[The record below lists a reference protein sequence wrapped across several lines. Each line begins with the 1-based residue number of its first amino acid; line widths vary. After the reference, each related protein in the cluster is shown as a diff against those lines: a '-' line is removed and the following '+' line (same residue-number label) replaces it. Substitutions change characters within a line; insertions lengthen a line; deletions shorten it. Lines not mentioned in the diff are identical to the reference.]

1 VHVIVL
7 AAGFSRR
14 LGHPKQLVIYEGE
27 TLIRRAARIAGE
39 VGEVVVVTTPQ
50 FADIEFPSTAV
61 VINETPEEGMASSIR
76 AGVAAC
82 DDDVLITL
90 CDQPRVTA
98 DHLRALIAANAPIAA
113 TAYSGT
119 LGVPAYFARLFR
131 DELLALRGDH
141 GAKRIIEAHQDLV
154 AAIPFADAA
163 FDVD

>member
-14 LGHPKQLVIYEGE
+14 LGHPKQLVVYQGE
-27 TLIRRAARIAGE
+27 TLIRRAARIAAE
-39 VGEVVVVTTPQ
+39 VGDVIVVTTPQ
-50 FADIEFPSTAV
+50 FANIDFPG
-61 VINETPEEGMASSIR
+61 VINSEADEGMASSIR

-98 DHLRALIAANAPIAA
+98 DHLRALVAANAPIAA
-113 TAYSGT
+113 TAYNGT
-119 LGVPAYFARLFR
+119 LGVPAYFARQFR
-131 DELLALRGDH
+131 DELLSLRGDQ
-141 GAKRIIEAHQDLV
+141 GAKRIIEAHQDVV
-154 AAIPFADAA
+154 AAIPSADAA